1 MYFCNLAIPNKNKT
15 LRTNLYL
22 SGSYKTWSQGPVRLF
37 IQEIAP
43 PYSVPFCPENRPT
56 LQRALLYRK
65 SPYPR
70 LSHFI
75 QEIAPPLNMPFY
87 PENRATLQH
96 SVFPYDEWDNASQ
109 LSYLVNTARK
119 LSVCYWMKGTVPWD
133 FIPLVSTFYKSCILH
148 SSISNFQQLFL
159 KIQYFY
165 LFLFCLFR
173 S

>member
-1 MYFCNLAIPNKNKT
+1 MYFCDLAIPNKNKT

-109 LSYLVNTARK
+109 LYGTDGS
-119 LSVCYWMKGTVPWD
+119 LSQYSEKTISMLLDERDCAMR
-133 FIPLVSTFYKSCILH
+133 FYT
-148 SSISNFQQLFL
+148 SSFYFL
-159 KIQYFY
+159 
-165 LFLFCLFR
+165 
-173 S
+173 